1 MAIEVR
7 LARPEDI
14 PAIAALHR
22 LSRERLARFIPPR
35 PGSTFH
41 DSLQAGEEDA
51 LFREQLADDDCL
63 LAVAELDGR
72 YCGFISATVQPYE
85 DDLLHSPYL
94 TIEFV
99 EVEPGLSGQGV
110 GTQLIQ
116 AAENFARLRG
126 IRNVDL
132 QVWQDNPRAQSL
144 YGRLGYSPLE
154 IRMYKL
160 LD

>member
-7 LARPEDI
+7 IATEDDI
-14 PAIAALHR
+14 EAVSILHR
-22 LSRERLARFIPPR
+22 LSRQRLARFIPP
-35 PGSTFH
+35 GLGQGFT
-41 DSLQAGEEDA
+41 DSLEAAEEEQ
-51 LFREQLADDDCL
+51 LFRGHLADDGCL
-63 LAVAELDGR
+63 LAVAELDGQF
-72 YCGFISATVQPYE
+72 CGFLSATVQPYE
-85 DDLLHSPYL
+85 DDLLQSPYL

-99 EVEPGLSGQGV
+99 EVVPSMSGQGV
-110 GTQLIQ
+110 GTALIQ
-116 AAENFARLRG
+116 AAEEFAMACG

-132 QVWQDNPRAQSL
+132 LVWQDNRRAQSL